1 MEPDITESSQLQS
14 SSQHPADI
22 AEMYE
27 SLSPEERSALPGSLG
42 DARLVE
48 VITFL
53 SPSSGLD
60 LLRRCAE
67 SIQTVLLDR
76 LPADD
81 LVDILQEAGKARRTR
96 LLQLLPD
103 SKKKIARDL
112 LDYPPDSAGGRM
124 TTALAAIRPEM
135 TIRAAIEQISSRSE
149 RSEVLSRIFV
159 TDRSGHL
166 LGKLRLRDL
175 TFNRRST
182 HISDIMDSDTLS
194 IDARDDQEEAVRL
207 MSKYDL
213 LALPVVDKNGRLVG
227 VISHDD
233 ALEIQ
238 EQESTEDLE
247 RLSAIAGDSQ
257 ESYLDTS
264 ILTHFRRR
272 FGWVLF
278 LGFVAII
285 SGVIIYRFESLLQA
299 YFVLA
304 IYMPMVVA
312 AGGNTGGQA
321 ATMVIRAMSL
331 GEFPPAAVARVAWKE
346 ARVGMLIGGLL
357 GIIVAA
363 QIVLF
368 LPIES
373 DLPAGRSFVH
383 IAVTVGLSLFIQIVT
398 STLVGATLPIAAKAC
413 KLDPAVVASPAITT
427 FVDISGML
435 IYFGLALW
443 LLGV

>member
-1 MEPDITESSQLQS
+1 MEPDTVNSSQLQS
-14 SSQHPADI
+14 PQPHPADI
-22 AEMYE
+22 AESYDG
-27 SLSPEERSALPGSLG
+27 LAPEDRSALPGTLG
-42 DARLVE
+42 EATLLE

-53 SPSSGLD
+53 SPASGLD
-60 LLRRCAE
+60 LLRRCTE

-81 LVDILQEAGKARRTR
+81 LVDILQEAGNARRTR

-103 SKKKIARDL
+103 SKKRIARSL

-135 TIRAAIEQISSRSE
+135 TIRAAIDQISARSE

-182 HISDIMDSDTLS
+182 HIADIMDSDTLS
-194 IDARDDQEEAVRL
+194 IGARDDQEEAVRL

-213 LALPVVDKNGRLVG
+213 LALPVVDKNRRLLG
-227 VISHDD
+227 VITHDD

-247 RLSAIAGDSQ
+247 RLAAIAGDSQ

-264 ILTHFRRR
+264 VLTHFRRR
-272 FGWVLF
+272 FVWVLF
-278 LGFVAII
+278 LGFIAII
-285 SGVIIYRFESLLQA
+285 SGIIIYRFESLLEA

-331 GEFPPAAVARVAWKE
+331 GEFPPAAVGRVAWKE

-363 QIVLF
+363 QIVFF
-368 LPIES
+368 LPVES
-373 DLPAGRSFVH
+373 DLPAGRSFGH
-383 IAVTVGLSLFIQIVT
+383 IAVTVGLSLFIQIIT